1 MAKLDTRTSPALD
14 LETIHLSDLIGAD
27 IVVATSTA
35 LQLRRSDL
43 GLTVDFGGVGF
54 TYDSNDQ
61 LSGGTITSIRYV
73 SAATEFTLSGISV
86 AATTATFWM
95 MLDAMPTA
103 LSTVLAG
110 ADTIVDGFT
119 HAILRGYAGNDEM
132 HGSAGADTLYGGTG
146 DDTLTTDFYGSMT
159 IQDGRSFQ
167 RGEEGN
173 DSLVGG
179 AHFDDLHGNQGNDT
193 LRGSE
198 GDDWVVG
205 GKDNDVLYGDN
216 SRYLGGVMQ
225 GPGADVIYGNMGS
238 DTCYGGGGNDVIRGG
253 QDSDLVFGEAGDD
266 WISGDRGSDTMT
278 GGDGADTFY
287 VFAGSGLDQIT
298 DFSVAQG
305 DRIQF
310 EPGLAY
316 TISQQGA
323 DTLIETATG
332 ERVLLTGVESSSL
345 IGAWSFVWAS

>member
-1 MAKLDTRTSPALD
+1 MAKLETRTYPALD
-14 LETIHLSDLIGAD
+14 LETIHLSDLVGAD
-27 IVVATSTA
+27 IVVATSTV
-35 LQLRRSDL
+35 LQLRRPDL

-54 TYDSNDQ
+54 TYDSDDQ

-73 SAATEFTLSGISV
+73 SPTADFTLSGVNV
-86 AATTATFWM
+86 AATTAAFWM
-95 MLDAMPTA
+95 VLDAMPTA

-110 ADTIVDGFT
+110 NDTINDEFT
-119 HAILRGYAGNDEM
+119 HSILRGYGGNDLM

-146 DDTLTTDFYGSMT
+146 DDTLSSDFYGSMT

-205 GKDNDVLYGDN
+205 GKDNDLLYGDY

-225 GPGADVIYGNMGS
+225 GPGADVIYGNMGG

-253 QDSDLVFGEAGDD
+253 QDGDLLFGDEGDD
-266 WISGDRGSDTMT
+266 WISGDRGPDTMT
-278 GGDGADTFY
+278 GGAGADTFY
-287 VFAGSGLDQIT
+287 VFTGSGSDQIT
-298 DFSVAQG
+298 DFSAAQG

-310 EPGLAY
+310 EPGMTY
-316 TISQQGA
+316 TIGQQGV
-323 DTLIETATG
+323 DTVIETAGG
-332 ERVLLTGVESSSL
+332 ERIVLVGVEGSSL
-345 IGAWSFVWAS
+345 VGAWSFFLAS